1 MFAAGDLVVYGGE
14 GVCRV
19 ESIGPS
25 GMDYDRSGRLYYHLA
40 PLYRSGTVLTPVD
53 TAVLMRPVMSRG
65 GGAGADRGAARPA
78 AVQAGG
84 CRGCG
89 GQGALSSAGAAVR
102 VPGLAAMVHTI
113 CRQAGLGGTPWEK
126 VSQMDERYLK
136 RAEEQLY
143 GEMAAAL
150 GIARDAV
157 VSLSSGR
164 RGRNGR
170 KSCRKRKYEYDSST
184 PGSGPGVLLYHTGIR
199 RRRRTSPGTAP
210 R

>member
-14 GVCRV
+14 GVCRI

-25 GMDYDRSGRLYYHLA
+25 GMSYDSGDRMYYHLT

-53 TAVLMRPVMSRG
+53 TAVLMRPVMSRK
-65 GGAGADRGAARPA
+65 AALALIGELPGLPPCKPEMPGLRA
-78 AVQAGG
+78 TKEHYHQLVQRCE
-84 CRGCG
+84 CRE
-89 GQGALSSAGAAVR
+89 
-102 VPGLAAMVHTI
+102 LAAMVHTI
-113 CRQAGLGGTPWEK
+113 CRRRAWAVRHGKK

-157 VSLSSGR
+157 VSF
-164 RGRNGR
+164 
-170 KSCRKRKYEYDSST
+170 
-184 PGSGPGVLLYHTGIR
+184 IR
-199 RRRRTSPGTAP
+199 ETWPQWPEKLPETEI
-210 R
+210 

>member
-53 TAVLMRPVMSRG
+53 TAVLMRPVMSRE
-65 GGAGADRGAARPA
+65 AALALIGELPGLPPCKPEMPGLRA
-78 AVQAGG
+78 AKEHYHQLVQRCE
-84 CRGCG
+84 CRE
-89 GQGALSSAGAAVR
+89 
-102 VPGLAAMVHTI
+102 LAAMVHTI
-113 CRQAGLGGTPWEK
+113 CRRRAWAVRHGKK

-157 VSLSSGR
+157 VSF
-164 RGRNGR
+164 
-170 KSCRKRKYEYDSST
+170 
-184 PGSGPGVLLYHTGIR
+184 IR
-199 RRRRTSPGTAP
+199 ETWPQWPEKLPETEAAAEE
-210 R
+210 

>member
-25 GMDYDRSGRLYYHLA
+25 GMSYDSGERMYYHLT

-53 TAVLMRPVMSRG
+53 TAVLMRPVMTR
-65 GGAGADRGAARPA
+65 DAAL
-78 AVQAGG
+78 
-84 CRGCG
+84 
-89 GQGALSSAGAAVR
+89 ALIQSLPSLPLCKPET
-102 VPGLAAMVHTI
+102 PGLRAAKDHYHHLVQRCECSEMAALIHTI
-113 CRQAGLGGTPWEK
+113 CRRRAWAVRHGKK

-150 GIARDAV
+150 DMAREEIV
-157 VSLSSGR
+157 
-164 RGRNGR
+164 
-170 KSCRKRKYEYDSST
+170 
-184 PGSGPGVLLYHTGIR
+184 PFIR
-199 RRRRTSPGTAP
+199 QTWPQWPEKLPEAETAAAE
-210 R
+210 